1 MRTIF
6 KRIEKVPLSIN
17 KDAKIAK
24 GAWRRST
31 DGSTVFVIVNFLL
44 FEAFY
49 LSYVKIDHRTGTT
62 CFCLLAL
69 SIEHK
74 SMMSVG
80 VTVDLNKDNK
90 DVENNKIEN
99 KKKDEQN
106 NKEED
111 DQFSMDI

>member
-1 MRTIF
+1 
-6 KRIEKVPLSIN
+6 
-17 KDAKIAK
+17 
-24 GAWRRST
+24 
-31 DGSTVFVIVNFLL
+31 
-44 FEAFY
+44 
-49 LSYVKIDHRTGTT
+49 
-62 CFCLLAL
+62 
-69 SIEHK
+69 
-74 SMMSVG
+74 MMSVG